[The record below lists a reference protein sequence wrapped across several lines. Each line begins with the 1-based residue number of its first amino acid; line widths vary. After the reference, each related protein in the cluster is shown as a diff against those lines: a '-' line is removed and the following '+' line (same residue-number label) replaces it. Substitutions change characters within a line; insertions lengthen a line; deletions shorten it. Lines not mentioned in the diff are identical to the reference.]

1 MIYERLMIASRLRE
15 ARLRRGFTQTEV
27 AGRCYICPRQLI
39 RIEKGQRDVPASLLL
54 GLCRL
59 YGIAPNEMLDWGT

>member
-15 ARLRRGFTQTEV
+15 ARLRRGLTQLEV
-27 AGRCYICPRQLI
+27 AAKCFVCQRQLI

-59 YGIAPNEMLDWGT
+59 YGVEPNEMMNWG